1 MVTIDSN
8 SVNFELFFGEQMR
21 PLIQSNQLIVFNI
34 IFIFIFCFSN
44 FSATSASQKIIIKGK
59 VTDKT
64 TGKPLA
70 SANIKVANSNLGSSS
85 DESGNYELNLSV
97 SEYKIIFS
105 YIGYHSQEKTI
116 TLLPDEKSV
125 TLNVALT
132 QSVIPGSEVSI
143 TAQSLEP
150 RIARFDLPPAKLIT
164 IANPLP
170 DALISLKT
178 LPGVSSGNDQST
190 FYNVRGGN
198 YDENLIYLN
207 GVEIYQPILVR
218 KGIAENPSLVNP
230 YLIQSI
236 NLRTGAF
243 PVKYGDKLSSVLDI
257 SYRNGN
263 SRRVAGLLG
272 ISSISGNLALEG
284 LLGKK
289 ATWIL
294 GLRKV
299 NYGYLFDA
307 LQTKGSYTPDFK
319 DIQLG
324 FTWQMNSRSQL
335 QLFGLFGDSQ
345 FKSKPESWGST
356 STGTDITNLTV
367 SGYET
372 FRYETGALG
381 IRFNT
386 QLSEKIQAELGIS
399 SFNQWEKENTRVEY
413 TILSTRSDSTYQ
425 QRDPLSISQP
435 DGFESYQTKLNT
447 SLNLLFFRS
456 TFKLTHNTQ
465 IDFGIELNRYNFKD
479 RLHQRTENLS
489 TFEIF
494 QPSRTDSSDVIKS
507 VGISAYAEYFGQPA
521 SFVSL
526 TTGVRFTT
534 FDFNNERL
542 FMPRFNVVFHLG
554 ENTDLL
560 MAAGRYTQPPLY
572 KEFRSTGKERSSDLK
587 AQKSDQFTLG
597 LERRWA
603 ENMSLRIEAYYKRLR
618 DLISYDLWDVRL
630 VYSGRN
636 DAIGYVYGMD
646 AHLRGDFIPDCL
658 AWLSYSYMVA
668 REDLDDDDE
677 CWVPRPSDQRH
688 VFAAALQDKMVRF
701 PGSRLHIR
709 ILYASGYHYT
719 YRTVIT
725 NEAGEE
731 VVVFSKRNAFTT
743 PFYRRFDIGFTQQ
756 FRLKNFNI
764 TLREEILNLFDMYN
778 VLGYSWISGAKLE
791 QGLSRRTYNIGL
803 QVEF

>member
-1 MVTIDSN
+1 MI
-8 SVNFELFFGEQMR
+8 
-21 PLIQSNQLIVFNI
+21 
-34 IFIFIFCFSN
+34 
-44 FSATSASQKIIIKGK
+44 QKIFKLLRFSSKKLSVISSYLLLIFPIFVVLAYPSSIQNAKIRGKII
-59 VTDKT
+59 DAT
-64 TGKPLA
+64 TAQPLPNT
-70 SANIKVANSNLGSSS
+70 NIKIANQNCGTIS
-85 DESGNYELNLSV
+85 DSKGNFQLFLAPGTYT
-97 SEYKIIFS
+97 IIFS
-105 YIGYHSQEKTI
+105 YIGYRSQEKII
-116 TLLPDEKSV
+116 TLLPNETSV
-125 TLNVALT
+125 ILNVALEPG
-132 QSVIPGSEVSI
+132 VISGPEISI

-178 LPGVSSGNDQST
+178 LPGVSSRNDQST

-263 SRRVAGLLG
+263 SQRVSGLLG
-272 ISSISGNLALEG
+272 LSSISGNLALEG
-284 LLGKK
+284 PLGKK
-289 ATWIL
+289 VTWIL
-294 GLRKV
+294 GIRKV

-307 LQTKGSYTPDFK
+307 LQTKGSYSPDFK

-324 FTWQMNSRSQL
+324 FTWQLNSCNQL

-345 FKSKPESWGST
+345 FKSKPESWSSKST
-356 STGTDITNLTV
+356 RTKVTSVNLSGHESFTYQTGV
-367 SGYET
+367 G
-372 FRYETGALG
+372 GVQ
-381 IRFNT
+381 FNT
-386 QLSEKIQAELGIS
+386 QLSEKIQAQLGIA
-399 SFNQWEKENTRVEY
+399 SFNQWEKENSSVEY
-413 TILSTRSDSTYQ
+413 HITSVTDSSYFGRNTVYYSQVDALELNQTRLT
-425 QRDPLSISQP
+425 
-435 DGFESYQTKLNT
+435 T
-447 SLNLLFFRS
+447 SLNRLFFLAS
-456 TFKLTHNTQ
+456 AQFNQHHQVNFGMELSKYHFEDKLYQ
-465 IDFGIELNRYNFKD
+465 KA
-479 RLHQRTENLS
+479 ENLY
-489 TFEIF
+489 TFEIV
-494 QPSRTDSSDVIKS
+494 QPVTITSADLINSLGV
-507 VGISAYAEYFGQPA
+507 SAYGEYFGQPA
-521 SFVSL
+521 SFISL
-526 TTGVRFTT
+526 RTGLRFTE
-534 FDFNNERL
+534 FDFNKEML
-542 FMPRFNVVFHLG
+542 VMPRLNLIFHLA

-572 KEFRSTGKERSSDLK
+572 KEFRSTGKERSEDLK

-597 LERRWA
+597 MERRWA
-603 ENMSLRIEAYYKRLR
+603 ENMSFRIEAYYKRLR

-636 DAIGYVYGMD
+636 DAIGYVYGLD

-677 CWVPRPSDQRH
+677 RWVPRPSDQRH

-709 ILYASGYHYT
+709 ILFASGYHYT

-725 NEAGEE
+725 NEVGEE

-756 FRLKNFNI
+756 FKLKNLNI
-764 TLREEILNLFDMYN
+764 TFREEILNLFDMYN

-791 QGLSRRTYNIGL
+791 QGLSRRTYNIGA
-803 QVEF
+803 QIEF

>member
-132 QSVIPGSEVSI
+132 QSVIPGSEVAI

-178 LPGVSSGNDQST
+178 LPGVASSNDQST

-207 GVEIYQPILVR
+207 SVEIYQPILVR

-263 SRRVAGLLG
+263 SQRVSGLLEL
-272 ISSISGNLALEG
+272 SSISGNLALEG
-284 LLGKK
+284 PFGKK
-289 ATWIL
+289 ATWII
-294 GLRKV
+294 GIRKV
-299 NYGYLFDA
+299 NYGYLFNA
-307 LQTKGSYTPDFK
+307 LQTKGSYAPDFK

-345 FKSKPESWGST
+345 FKSKPESWSSRST
-356 STGTDITNLTV
+356 RTEVTSVTM
-367 SGYET
+367 SGNEAFNYQ
-372 FRYETGALG
+372 TGAG
-381 IRFNT
+381 GFQFHT
-386 QLSEKIQAELGIS
+386 QLSEKIQAQLGIA
-399 SFNQWEKENTRVEY
+399 SFNQWEKENSSVEY
-413 TILSTRSDSTYQ
+413 RVT
-425 QRDPLSISQP
+425 SISADTTSFGNDTLCYSQL
-435 DGFESYQTKLNT
+435 DALELNQTRLST
-447 SLNLLFFRS
+447 SLNRLFFRAS
-456 TFKLTHNTQ
+456 AQLNQHHQVN
-465 IDFGIELNRYNFKD
+465 FGMELSKYNFKD
-479 RLHQRTENLS
+479 RLHQQAENLY
-489 TFEIF
+489 TFEIV
-494 QPSRTDSSDVIKS
+494 QPGTITSADLINSAGV
-507 VGISAYAEYFGQPA
+507 SAYAEYFGQPA

-542 FMPRFNVVFHLG
+542 VMPRLNVVFHLG

-618 DLISYDLWDVRL
+618 DLISYNLWDVRL

-668 REDLDDDDE
+668 REDLDDNDVMNVG
-677 CWVPRPSDQRH
+677 CRV
-688 VFAAALQDKMVRF
+688 LQTSAMCLPLHCRIKWFDSPAPDCIF
-701 PGSRLHIR
+701 GSCMPVAIIIPIER
-709 ILYASGYHYT
+709 
-719 YRTVIT
+719 
-725 NEAGEE
+725 
-731 VVVFSKRNAFTT
+731 
-743 PFYRRFDIGFTQQ
+743 
-756 FRLKNFNI
+756 
-764 TLREEILNLFDMYN
+764 
-778 VLGYSWISGAKLE
+778 
-791 QGLSRRTYNIGL
+791 
-803 QVEF
+803 